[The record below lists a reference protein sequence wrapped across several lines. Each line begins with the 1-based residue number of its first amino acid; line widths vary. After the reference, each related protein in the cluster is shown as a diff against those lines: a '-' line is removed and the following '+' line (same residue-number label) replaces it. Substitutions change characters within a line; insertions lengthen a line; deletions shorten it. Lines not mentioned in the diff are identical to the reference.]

1 MSADDND
8 MWLAV
13 AARLLP
19 NLDILTAHPTR
30 QSLASL
36 IGLSIHE
43 AGLRL
48 VGLREDTE
56 TVELWSP
63 ITDEGMSMTP
73 GELIVEF
80 MDLISD
86 RNSQTGNPYLY
97 VMPLPGMVVI
107 DRQRRRVS
115 ARVEYVSK
123 SKLRSR
129 NEASDR

>member
-1 MSADDND
+1 M
-8 MWLAV
+8 M
-13 AARLLP
+13 
-19 NLDILTAHPTR
+19 TT
-30 QSLASL
+30 
-36 IGLSIHE
+36 
-43 AGLRL
+43 
-48 VGLREDTE
+48 DTD

-73 GELIVEF
+73 GELIVVF

-86 RNSQTGNPYLY
+86 RNSQTGNPYLC

>member
-1 MSADDND
+1 M
-8 MWLAV
+8 
-13 AARLLP
+13 
-19 NLDILTAHPTR
+19 TTT
-30 QSLASL
+30 
-36 IGLSIHE
+36 
-43 AGLRL
+43 
-48 VGLREDTE
+48 DTD

-86 RNSQTGNPYLY
+86 RN
-97 VMPLPGMVVI
+97 MVII

>member
-1 MSADDND
+1 M
-8 MWLAV
+8 
-13 AARLLP
+13 
-19 NLDILTAHPTR
+19 TTT
-30 QSLASL
+30 
-36 IGLSIHE
+36 
-43 AGLRL
+43 
-48 VGLREDTE
+48 DTD

-97 VMPLPGMVVI
+97 VMPLPNMVVI

-123 SKLRSR
+123 SKLRSS

>member
-1 MSADDND
+1 MTD
-8 MWLAV
+8 
-13 AARLLP
+13 
-19 NLDILTAHPTR
+19 
-30 QSLASL
+30 
-36 IGLSIHE
+36 
-43 AGLRL
+43 
-48 VGLREDTE
+48 
-56 TVELWSP
+56 TVELWSL
-63 ITDEGMSMTP
+63 ITDEGLRMTP

-97 VMPLPGMVVI
+97 VMPLPNMVVI

>member
-1 MSADDND
+1 M
-8 MWLAV
+8 
-13 AARLLP
+13 
-19 NLDILTAHPTR
+19 TTT
-30 QSLASL
+30 
-36 IGLSIHE
+36 
-43 AGLRL
+43 
-48 VGLREDTE
+48 DTE

-107 DRQRRRVS
+107 DRQRRRGERAS
-115 ARVEYVSK
+115 GIRQQI
-123 SKLRSR
+123 
-129 NEASDR
+129 EAKEQE

>member
-1 MSADDND
+1 MTD
-8 MWLAV
+8 
-13 AARLLP
+13 
-19 NLDILTAHPTR
+19 
-30 QSLASL
+30 
-36 IGLSIHE
+36 
-43 AGLRL
+43 
-48 VGLREDTE
+48 

-97 VMPLPGMVVI
+97 VMPLPGMV
-107 DRQRRRVS
+107 S

>member
-1 MSADDND
+1 MTD
-8 MWLAV
+8 
-13 AARLLP
+13 
-19 NLDILTAHPTR
+19 
-30 QSLASL
+30 
-36 IGLSIHE
+36 
-43 AGLRL
+43 
-48 VGLREDTE
+48 

-107 DRQRRRVS
+107 DRQRAQGERASGIRQQ
-115 ARVEYVSK
+115 VEAK
-123 SKLRSR
+123 
-129 NEASDR
+129 EQE

>member
-1 MSADDND
+1 MTD
-8 MWLAV
+8 
-13 AARLLP
+13 
-19 NLDILTAHPTR
+19 
-30 QSLASL
+30 
-36 IGLSIHE
+36 
-43 AGLRL
+43 
-48 VGLREDTE
+48 

-107 DRQRRRVS
+107 DRQPQGERASGIRQQ
-115 ARVEYVSK
+115 VEAK
-123 SKLRSR
+123 
-129 NEASDR
+129 EQE

>member
-1 MSADDND
+1 MTDLPND

-13 AARLLP
+13 AGKLLK

-36 IGLSIHE
+36 IGYGSSDYEMIWMT
-43 AGLRL
+43 
-48 VGLREDTE
+48 D

-63 ITDEGMSMTP
+63 ITDDGVRMTP

-97 VMPLPGMVVI
+97 VMPLPNMVVI

-123 SKLRSR
+123 SKLRSS
-129 NEASDR
+129 NETSDR

>member
-1 MSADDND
+1 MTD
-8 MWLAV
+8 
-13 AARLLP
+13 
-19 NLDILTAHPTR
+19 
-30 QSLASL
+30 
-36 IGLSIHE
+36 
-43 AGLRL
+43 
-48 VGLREDTE
+48 

-73 GELIVEF
+73 DELIVEF
-80 MDLISD
+80 MDLISE

-97 VMPLPGMVVI
+97 VMPLPYMVVI

-115 ARVEYVSK
+115 ARVEYVIK

>member
-1 MSADDND
+1 MTD
-8 MWLAV
+8 
-13 AARLLP
+13 
-19 NLDILTAHPTR
+19 
-30 QSLASL
+30 
-36 IGLSIHE
+36 
-43 AGLRL
+43 
-48 VGLREDTE
+48 

-63 ITDEGMSMTP
+63 ITDDGVRMTP

-86 RNSQTGNPYLY
+86 RNPYLY

-123 SKLRSR
+123 SKLRSS
-129 NEASDR
+129 NETSDR

>member
-1 MSADDND
+1 MTD
-8 MWLAV
+8 
-13 AARLLP
+13 
-19 NLDILTAHPTR
+19 
-30 QSLASL
+30 
-36 IGLSIHE
+36 
-43 AGLRL
+43 
-48 VGLREDTE
+48 

-63 ITDEGMSMTP
+63 ITDEGLRMTP

-97 VMPLPGMVVI
+97 VMPLPHMVVI

-115 ARVEYVSK
+115 ARVEYVIK

>member
-1 MSADDND
+1 M
-8 MWLAV
+8 
-13 AARLLP
+13 
-19 NLDILTAHPTR
+19 T
-30 QSLASL
+30 
-36 IGLSIHE
+36 
-43 AGLRL
+43 
-48 VGLREDTE
+48 DTDTD

-107 DRQRRRVS
+107 DRQRRRAS

>member
-1 MSADDND
+1 M
-8 MWLAV
+8 
-13 AARLLP
+13 
-19 NLDILTAHPTR
+19 TTT
-30 QSLASL
+30 
-36 IGLSIHE
+36 
-43 AGLRL
+43 
-48 VGLREDTE
+48 DTD

-97 VMPLPGMVVI
+97 VMPLPNMVVI

-115 ARVEYVSK
+115 ARVEYADK
-123 SKLRSR
+123 KHFRRSR
-129 NEASDR
+129 